1 MADNQ
6 QTSPKSKP
14 VPSAKQN
21 NAAPLPRSPLPFRIG
36 LNMAG
41 AVSAGA
47 YTAGV
52 LDFLIDALDAWYD
65 ERERQKSTH
74 GTDISK
80 WEVPAHEVSL
90 EVLSG
95 ASAGGMCA
103 AISAVSLQEQFDHVT
118 TTAPLATAPVNRLY
132 DCWVQR
138 IDIDPLLGIMDLSQ
152 EPRVVRS
159 ILDCTPIDQI
169 ADIEIAPN
177 PARRKTRLWVSPE
190 LALILTVT
198 NLRGIPYSVDPA
210 NGGSFEER
218 INYHADEMNFRFVP
232 SLHANPANY
241 LPLVYPPVTGDAWP
255 TLKQAAMATGAFP
268 AMLAARILTRT
279 ADYYRR
285 KEWVLNN
292 PDPFSVTKPGCQI
305 ATTVQPSWDNQTVPA
320 QFDIVCAD
328 GGVTNNDPFEC
339 ARQFLVRQ
347 AGGGPSDHNPRQATS
362 ANAAVISVAP
372 FPGDD
377 AFDPSYNAT
386 QRSSLVNSILALVPT
401 FLTQTRF
408 QGESLSL
415 IQNADVHSR
424 FAIAPS
430 DDTNPA
436 LPSLLCGSL
445 GAFGGFID
453 QKFRDRDYQLGRR
466 NCQRFL
472 EVYFVLPE
480 NNVIVGAG
488 LPRDDNEPTPAIA
501 KFAVK
506 PPPGVTTDLDK
517 RWFPIIP
524 LMPSVQN
531 QVSIAPRANFKTT
544 PDRIQQVAGLAV
556 TRTETVL
563 RALLDASQPPH
574 HLLGFL
580 IEAAF
585 GLGGASK
592 LQAFVATYLSQQLRK
607 VQQV

>member
-1 MADNQ
+1 MAEKQ
-6 QTSPKSKP
+6 LS
-14 VPSAKQN
+14 SAKLEFVPN
-21 NAAPLPRSPLPFRIG
+21 GKESNAAVGPKGPLPFRIG

-52 LDFLIDALDAWYD
+52 LDFLIEALDAWYE
-65 ERERQKSTH
+65 ERERQIGLH
-74 GTDISK
+74 GADISK
-80 WEVPAHEVSL
+80 WEVPAHDVSL

-103 AISAVSLQEQFDHVT
+103 AISAVSLQQQFDHVT
-118 TTAPLATAPVNRLY
+118 TTAPVAAAPVNRLY
-132 DCWVQR
+132 DCWVRR
-138 IDIDPLLGIMDLSQ
+138 IDN
-152 EPRVVRS
+152 
-159 ILDCTPIDQI
+159 
-169 ADIEIAPN
+169 PN
-177 PARRKTRLWVSPE
+177 PSSVS
-190 LALILTVT
+190 
-198 NLRGIPYSVDPA
+198 
-210 NGGSFEER
+210 
-218 INYHADEMNFRFVP
+218 
-232 SLHANPANY
+232 
-241 LPLVYPPVTGDAWP
+241 
-255 TLKQAAMATGAFP
+255 TL
-268 AMLAARILTRT
+268 
-279 ADYYRR
+279 
-285 KEWVLNN
+285 
-292 PDPFSVTKPGCQI
+292 GCQI
-305 ATTVQPSWDNQTVPA
+305 ATTVAPAWDNKIVPA
-320 QFDIVCAD
+320 QLDIVCAD

-339 ARQFLVRQ
+339 ARQYLVRQ

-377 AFDPSYNAT
+377 AFDPSYNAAE
-386 QRSSLVNSILALVPT
+386 QSSLVNSILALIPT

-430 DDTNPA
+430 DDASPA

-453 QKFRDRDYQLGRR
+453 QKFRYRDYQLGRR

-488 LPRDDNEPTPAIA
+488 LPRDKDELTPEIA

-524 LMPSVQN
+524 LMPSVRN
-531 QVSIAPRANFKTT
+531 EVSIAPRTNFKTT
-544 PDRIQQVAGLAV
+544 PERIRQVAALAV

-563 RALLDASQPPH
+563 RALLDAAQPPH
-574 HLLGFL
+574 HLLGFVV
-580 IEAAF
+580 EAAF
-585 GLGGASK
+585 GLGGGTK
-592 LQAFVATYLSQQLRK
+592 LRNFVTSYLTEQLRNVQQL
-607 VQQV
+607 

>member
-1 MADNQ
+1 MAENQ
-6 QTSPKSKP
+6 KGSPKLELVSNGP
-14 VPSAKQN
+14 EN
-21 NAAPLPRSPLPFRIG
+21 NAIRLNGHVPFRIG

-52 LDFLIDALDAWYD
+52 LDFLIEALDAWYD
-65 ERERQKSTH
+65 ERERQKLLH
-74 GTDISK
+74 GADTSN
-80 WEVPAHEVSL
+80 WEIPAHDVSL

-118 TTAPLATAPVNRLY
+118 TTAPAAVAPVNRLY
-132 DCWVQR
+132 DCWVRR
-138 IDIDPLLGIMDLSQ
+138 IDIDSLLGAADLNQ
-152 EPRVVRS
+152 KPQVVRS
-159 ILDCTPIDQI
+159 ILDCTPIEQI
-169 ADIEIAPN
+169 ADIAIAAN
-177 PARRKTRLWVSPE
+177 PARAKARPWVSSE

-198 NLRGIPYSVDPA
+198 NLRGIPYSVDPS
-210 NGGSFEER
+210 NNGSFEER
-218 INYHADEMNFRFVP
+218 INYHADEMDFRFVP
-232 SLHANPANY
+232 SLNANSANS
-241 LPLVYPPVTGDAWP
+241 LPLLYPPGPGDAWP
-255 TLKQAAMATGAFP
+255 DLKQAAMATGAFP
-268 AMLAARILTRT
+268 AMLAPRIISRT
-279 ADYYRR
+279 ADYYRQ
-285 KEWVLNN
+285 KQWVLNN
-292 PDPFSVTKPGCQI
+292 PDPSSVAKSGCQI
-305 ATTVQPSWDNQTVPA
+305 ATTVAPSWDNKTVPA
-320 QFDIVCAD
+320 QFAIVCAD
-328 GGVTNNDPFEC
+328 GGITNNDPFEC
-339 ARQFLVRQ
+339 ARQYLVRQ

-362 ANAAVISVAP
+362 ADAAVISVAP

-377 AFDPSYNAT
+377 AFDLSYNAAE
-386 QRSSLVNSILALVPT
+386 QSSLINSILALVPT

-430 DDTNPA
+430 DDTSPE
-436 LPSLLCGSL
+436 LPSLLCGALS
-445 GAFGGFID
+445 AFGGFID

-480 NNVIVGAG
+480 NNVVVGAG
-488 LPRDDNEPTPAIA
+488 LPRNKDELSPAIA

-524 LMPSVQN
+524 LMPSVRN
-531 QVSIAPRANFKTT
+531 EVPIASREYFKTT
-544 PDRIQQVAGLAV
+544 PDRLQEVADLAV
-556 TRTETVL
+556 TRTESVL
-563 RALLDASQPPH
+563 RALFDASQPPH
-574 HLLGFL
+574 HLLGLL

-585 GLGGASK
+585 GVGGAAK
-592 LQAFVATYLSQQLRK
+592 LRDFLSTYLTQQLRK
-607 VQQV
+607 VEQV

>member
-1 MADNQ
+1 MAENQ
-6 QTSPKSKP
+6 LS
-14 VPSAKQN
+14 SAKLEFVPNGQES
-21 NAAPLPRSPLPFRIG
+21 NAAVRPKGPVPFRIG

-52 LDFLIDALDAWYD
+52 LDFLIEALDAWYE
-65 ERERQKSTH
+65 ERERQIGLH
-74 GTDISK
+74 GADISK
-80 WEVPAHEVSL
+80 WAVPAHDVSL

-118 TTAPLATAPVNRLY
+118 TTAPVAAAPVNRLY
-132 DCWVQR
+132 DCWVRR
-138 IDIDPLLGIMDLSQ
+138 IDIDSLLGTADLTQ
-152 EPRVVRS
+152 EPQVVRS
-159 ILDCTPIDQI
+159 ILDCTPIEQI
-169 ADIEIAPN
+169 ADIAIAAN
-177 PARRKTRLWVSPE
+177 ASRRRARPWVSPE
-190 LALILTVT
+190 LELILTVT

-210 NGGSFEER
+210 NNGSFEER
-218 INYHADEMNFRFVP
+218 INYHADEIYFRFVP
-232 SLHANPANY
+232 SLNADPANS
-241 LPLVYPPVTGDAWP
+241 LPLVYPPAAGDAWP
-255 TLKQAAMATGAFP
+255 ALKQAAMATGAFP
-268 AMLAARILTRT
+268 GMLAPRILSRP
-279 ADYYRR
+279 AEYYRQ
-285 KEWVLNN
+285 KQWILDN
-292 PDPFSVTKPGCQI
+292 PNPWSVTTLGCQI
-305 ATTVQPSWDNQTVPA
+305 AATVAPAWDNKIVPA
-320 QFDIVCAD
+320 QLDIVCAD

-339 ARQFLVRQ
+339 ARQYLVRQ
-347 AGGGPSDHNPRQATS
+347 AGGGPSGHNPRQAAS

-377 AFDPSYNAT
+377 AFNPSYNAAE
-386 QRSSLVNSILALVPT
+386 QSSLVNSILALIPT

-430 DDTNPA
+430 DDANPA

-445 GAFGGFID
+445 GAIGGFID
-453 QKFRDRDYQLGRR
+453 AKFRDRDYQLGRR

-488 LPRDDNEPTPAIA
+488 LPRDKDEATPEIA

-524 LMPSVQN
+524 LMPSVRN
-531 QVSIAPRANFKTT
+531 EVSVAPRTNFKTT
-544 PDRIQQVAGLAV
+544 PERIGQVAALAV

-563 RALLDASQPPH
+563 RALLDAAQPPH
-574 HLLGFL
+574 QLLGFVV
-580 IEAAF
+580 EAAF
-585 GLGGASK
+585 GLGGGAK
-592 LQAFVATYLSQQLRK
+592 LRNFVSSYLTEQLRNVQQL
-607 VQQV
+607 

>member
-1 MADNQ
+1 MAENQ
-6 QTSPKSKP
+6 LS
-14 VPSAKQN
+14 SAKLEFVPNGQESS
-21 NAAPLPRSPLPFRIG
+21 AAVRPKGPVPFRIG

-52 LDFLIDALDAWYD
+52 LDFLIEALDAWYE
-65 ERERQKSTH
+65 ERERQIGLH
-74 GTDISK
+74 GADISK
-80 WEVPAHEVSL
+80 WGVPAHDVSL

-103 AISAVSLQEQFDHVT
+103 AISAVSIQEQFDHVT
-118 TTAPLATAPVNRLY
+118 TTAPVAAAPVNRLY
-132 DCWVQR
+132 DCWVRR
-138 IDIDPLLGIMDLSQ
+138 IDIDSLLGTADLTQ
-152 EPRVVRS
+152 EPQVVRS
-159 ILDCTPIDQI
+159 ILDCTPIEQI
-169 ADIEIAPN
+169 ADIAIAAN
-177 PARRKTRLWVSPE
+177 ASSRKARSWVSPE
-190 LALILTVT
+190 LELILTVT

-210 NGGSFEER
+210 NNGSFEER
-218 INYHADEMNFRFVP
+218 INYHADEIYFRFVP
-232 SLHANPANY
+232 SLNADPANS
-241 LPLVYPPVTGDAWP
+241 LPLVYPPAAGDAWP
-255 TLKQAAMATGAFP
+255 ALKQAAMATGAFP
-268 AMLAARILTRT
+268 GMLAPRILSRP
-279 ADYYRR
+279 AEYYRQ
-285 KEWVLNN
+285 KQWILDN
-292 PDPFSVTKPGCQI
+292 PNPSSVTTLGCQI
-305 ATTVQPSWDNQTVPA
+305 AATVAPAWDNKIVPA
-320 QFDIVCAD
+320 QLDIVCAD

-339 ARQFLVRQ
+339 ARQYLVRQ
-347 AGGGPSDHNPRQATS
+347 AGGGPSGHNPRQAAS

-377 AFDPSYNAT
+377 AFNPSYNAAE
-386 QRSSLVNSILALVPT
+386 QSSLVNSILALIPT

-430 DDTNPA
+430 DDANPA

-453 QKFRDRDYQLGRR
+453 EKFRDRDYQLGRR

-488 LPRDDNEPTPAIA
+488 LPRDKDEVTPEIA

-524 LMPSVQN
+524 LMPSVRN
-531 QVSIAPRANFKTT
+531 EVSVAPRTNFKTT
-544 PDRIQQVAGLAV
+544 PERIRQVAALAV

-563 RALLDASQPPH
+563 RALLDAAQPPH
-574 HLLGFL
+574 HLLGFVV
-580 IEAAF
+580 EAAF
-585 GLGGASK
+585 GLGGATK
-592 LQAFVATYLSQQLRK
+592 LQNFVTSYLTEQLRNVQQL
-607 VQQV
+607 

>member
-1 MADNQ
+1 MPNNQ
-6 QTSPKSKP
+6 KDGRSLQG
-14 VPSAKQN
+14 VPN
-21 NAAPLPRSPLPFRIG
+21 GPLPFRIG

-52 LDFLIDALDAWYD
+52 LDFLIEALDAWYD
-65 ERERQKSTH
+65 ERDRQKSLH
-74 GTDISK
+74 GADIST
-80 WEVPAHEVSL
+80 WEVPAHDVSL

-103 AISAVSLQEQFDHVT
+103 AISAVSLQEQFEHVT
-118 TTAPLATAPVNRLY
+118 TTAPTATAPVNRLY
-132 DCWVQR
+132 DCWVRR
-138 IDIDPLLGIMDLSQ
+138 IDIDSLLGTADLTQ
-152 EPRVVRS
+152 EPHVVRS
-159 ILDCTPIDQI
+159 LLDCTPIEQI
-169 ADIEIAPN
+169 ADVAIAAN
-177 PARRKTRLWVSPE
+177 PTRKTARPWVSPE
-190 LALILTVT
+190 LELILTVT
-198 NLRGIPYSVDPA
+198 NLRGIPYSVDPS
-210 NGGSFEER
+210 NNGSFEER
-218 INYHADEMNFRFVP
+218 INYHADEMDFRFVP
-232 SLHANPANY
+232 SLNADAANS
-241 LPLVYPPVTGDAWP
+241 LPLVYPPAPGDAWP
-255 TLKQAAMATGAFP
+255 DLKQAAMATGAFP
-268 AMLAARILTRT
+268 GMLAPRILSRA
-279 ADYYRR
+279 ADYYRH
-285 KEWVLNN
+285 KQWVLNN
-292 PDPFSVTKPGCQI
+292 PNPSSVTTSGCQI
-305 ATTVQPSWDNQTVPA
+305 ATTVAPSWDNRTVPA

-339 ARQFLVRQ
+339 ARQYLVRQ

-386 QRSSLVNSILALVPT
+386 QQSSLVNSILALVPT

-430 DDTNPA
+430 DDASPA

-445 GAFGGFID
+445 GAFGGFIE

-480 NNVIVGAG
+480 NNVVVGAG
-488 LPRDDNEPTPAIA
+488 LPRDKYELTPEIA

-531 QVSIAPRANFKTT
+531 EVSIAPRANFKTT
-544 PDRIQQVAGLAV
+544 PDRIEEVASLAA
-556 TRTETVL
+556 TRMETVL

-574 HLLGFL
+574 HLLGFV
-580 IEAAF
+580 IEAVF
-585 GLGGASK
+585 GLGGAAK
-592 LQAFVATYLSQQLRK
+592 LRDFVATYLTQQLRN